1 MEEREKK
8 PREGRRLENSATK
21 TITLTPT
28 PSTFSSS
35 RTPSTA
41 TWSGSDG
48 RSSADSCYFPGCR
61 KDANCNCDI
70 CLASIDATRDLVRNT
85 ALISPHFLTKLS
97 STKTPAKRSL
107 LLPEPKSPPATPE
120 FGSSVT
126 IPLTPPVQFT
136 PPARSTAKSRPP
148 EKAAVRKERR
158 RGVGCKMLS
167 LLAGWLLL
175 WAVDSGLSAAVLRG
189 FGPKL
194 TADVVRQFGEESRV
208 YGTDLKGRL
217 RILQQKI
224 DGVVGGGLS
233 NCGSEDSV
241 WELKQEGHLFFH
253 WRCVI
258 YKSAAEEV
266 SIWGSPL
273 RTSGLLPTTFS
284 RRSLTL
290 LSGRITEWSDGKLM
304 STLRASN
311 SSSWTYQKWSSAAVQ
326 LDPETWVLEYE
337 RSALFHGPR
346 LIPSLWELLQSRLS
360 KTDSALFVVSVAILT
375 DGV

>member
-21 TITLTPT
+21 TITVTLT

-41 TWSGSDG
+41 TWSRSDG

-136 PPARSTAKSRPP
+136 PLPNPRQNRG
-148 EKAAVRKERR
+148 RRRRR
-158 RGVGCKMLS
+158 RGF
-167 LLAGWLLL
+167 
-175 WAVDSGLSAAVLRG
+175 GLSAAVLRG

-224 DGVVGGGLS
+224 DGVVRGVFQIADPRIRR
-233 NCGSEDSV
+233 GSE
-241 WELKQEGHLFFH
+241 HLG
-253 WRCVI
+253 
-258 YKSAAEEV
+258 KSPPDV
-266 SIWGSPL
+266 RPPPDNILSSIP
-273 RTSGLLPTTFS
+273 
-284 RRSLTL
+284 
-290 LSGRITEWSDGKLM
+290 
-304 STLRASN
+304 N
-311 SSSWTYQKWSSAAVQ
+311 
-326 LDPETWVLEYE
+326 
-337 RSALFHGPR
+337 
-346 LIPSLWELLQSRLS
+346 PSLWSNHRVVRREADVYSQSEQQQLVDIPKVELRGGAIRSRDMGVGVREERSISRPEIDPFFMGAPAIEIVEDGYETEKETLE
-360 KTDSALFVVSVAILT
+360 DSALFVVSVAILT

>member
-41 TWSGSDG
+41 TWSRSDG

-194 TADVVRQFGEESRV
+194 TADVVRQFGEESLV

-266 SIWGSPL
+266 SIWGMVRREADVYSQSEQQQLVDIPKVEL
-273 RTSGLLPTTFS
+273 RGGAIRS
-284 RRSLTL
+284 RDMGVGVR
-290 LSGRITEWSDGKLM
+290 E
-304 STLRASN
+304 
-311 SSSWTYQKWSSAAVQ
+311 
-326 LDPETWVLEYE
+326 E
-337 RSALFHGPR
+337 RSISRPEIDPFFMGAPAIEIVEDGYETEKETLEVTSASSIRGF
-346 LIPSLWELLQSRLS
+346 SL
-360 KTDSALFVVSVAILT
+360 
-375 DGV
+375 